1 MTSSGK
7 ILAGDCHGKLFQHAD
22 DACVIFEM
30 NQEVAR
36 LEIFQKAQ
44 PAAHAFLSRPKRSER
59 RETQASARQRPELLT
74 KEKHWMPAYAG
85 LSGWGEML
93 PQLRSFPRK
102 LESRRGD
109 GSSRLLTYIPEYRT
123 I

>member
-59 RETQASARQRPELLT
+59 RETQASAPGFADERKALHAR
-74 KEKHWMPAYAG
+74 
-85 LSGWGEML
+85 
-93 PQLRSFPRK
+93 LRGHERV
-102 LESRRGD
+102 G
-109 GSSRLLTYIPEYRT
+109 
-123 I
+123 